1 MGTAWLGGVC
11 AAAPHPGKTSVSE
24 NRASANAPASLVR
37 GLTLVPA
44 TALIVTNVIGTGV
57 FVKVRVMT
65 CNVGTPWMV
74 LLAYVVAGVLTLA
87 GALTFAELSA
97 MMPRSGGQYNF
108 IGAAFGRVW
117 AFLYGWMETLLDGA
131 ASIAAVAIVF
141 IIFLNDLLG
150 GTLSS
155 VQVQLLTVGTIV
167 AVTLLTLASM
177 HTNGLLVTVITAL
190 KVLLVAGIGIAAF
203 LFSDGSWAH
212 FAASGAAGACEGVPS
227 SARLGATGFGAAV
240 IGALWG
246 YNGWADVSF
255 VAEEVREPGRT
266 LPRALIGGSVL
277 IIGLYLLVNAGYFYA
292 LSPEAVAS
300 VPEASSVAGTVMARM
315 LGAGGASLLT
325 VGMML
330 STFGALHSLSLSVA
344 RVPFAMARDGLL
356 PRTFATVSPRARVP
370 THAIVLLGACAVGFA
385 FSGAFDVLTDLIVF
399 MLLLFNGLAV
409 ASIYV
414 LRRTLPNAVRPY
426 RVWGYPVVPA
436 LFLAATAYLM
446 VNMFLATPGRA
457 LAGLGIVALGL
468 PLYAYFTRRLPPS
481 RPEDWLVERGP
492 AAQDDGLESMP
503 RAPGI
508 R

>member
-1 MGTAWLGGVC
+1 M
-11 AAAPHPGKTSVSE
+11 KT
-24 NRASANAPASLVR
+24 SLVR
-37 GLTLVPA
+37 GLTLIPA

-57 FVKVRVMT
+57 FVKARVMT
-65 CNVGTPWMV
+65 CNVGTPWLV
-74 LLAYVVAGVLTLA
+74 LLAYLVAGILTLG

-131 ASIAAVAIVF
+131 GSIAAIAIVF
-141 IIFLNDLLG
+141 IIFLNDLLR

-155 VQVQLLTVGTIV
+155 WQVQWLTAGTIV

-177 HTNGLLVTVITAL
+177 HSNGLLATVITAL

-203 LFSDGSWAH
+203 VFSDGSWAH
-212 FAASGAAGACEGVPS
+212 FAASGAAGACEGVS
-227 SARLGATGFGAAV
+227 AGARLGATGFGAAV
-240 IGALWG
+240 IGALWS
-246 YNGWADVSF
+246 YNGWATACF

-266 LPRALIGGSVL
+266 LPRALVGGSVL

-292 LSPEAVAS
+292 LSPEAVANVS
-300 VPEASSVAGTVMARM
+300 EASSVASVVMVRM

-330 STFGALHSLSLSVA
+330 STFGSLHSTSLGVA

-356 PRTFATVSPRARVP
+356 PRTFATVSARARVP
-370 THAIVLLGACAVGFA
+370 AHAILLVGACAVGFA
-385 FSGAFDVLTDLIVF
+385 FSGTFDVLTDLIVF

-414 LRRTLPNAVRPY
+414 LRRTLPDAVRPY

-436 LFLAATAYLM
+436 FFLVATAYLM
-446 VNMFLATPGRA
+446 INTVLATPGRA

-468 PLYAYFTRRLPPS
+468 PLYAYYARRLPPA
-481 RPEDWLVERGP
+481 RPEDWLVERGS
-492 AAQDDGLESMP
+492 AAAHEGRPSGL
-503 RAPGI
+503 I
-508 R
+508 

>member
-1 MGTAWLGGVC
+1 M
-11 AAAPHPGKTSVSE
+11 K
-24 NRASANAPASLVR
+24 ASLVR
-37 GLTLVPA
+37 GLTLIPA

-57 FVKVRVMT
+57 FVKARVMT

-74 LLAYVVAGVLTLA
+74 LLAYLFAGILTLV

-131 ASIAAVAIVF
+131 ASIAALAIVF
-141 IIFLNDLLG
+141 VIFLNDLLG

-155 VQVQLLTVGTIV
+155 LQVQLLTVGTIV

-177 HTNGLLVTVITAL
+177 HTNGMLATVITAL
-190 KVLLVAGIGIAAF
+190 KVVLVAGIGVAAF

-212 FAASGAAGACEGVPS
+212 FAASGAGGACEGVS
-227 SARLGATGFGAAV
+227 AGARLGVTGFGAAV

-246 YNGWADVSF
+246 YNGWADISF
-255 VAEEVREPGRT
+255 VAEEVRNPERT
-266 LPRALIGGSVL
+266 VPRALIGGSVL

-292 LSPEAVAS
+292 LEPKTVAN
-300 VPEASSVAGTVMARM
+300 VPEASSVAGVVMLRM

-325 VGMML
+325 IGMML

-344 RVPFAMARDGLL
+344 RLPFAMARDGLL
-356 PRTFATVSPRARVP
+356 PRTFATISPRARVP
-370 THAIVLLGACAVGFA
+370 SHAILLLGACAIGFA

-409 ASIYV
+409 ASVYV
-414 LRRTLPNAVRPY
+414 LRRTLPDVARPY
-426 RVWGYPVVPA
+426 RVWGYPVVPM
-436 LFLAATAYLM
+436 LFLLATVYLM
-446 VNMFLATPGRA
+446 INTLLATPGRA
-457 LAGLGIVALGL
+457 LAGIGIVALGL
-468 PLYAYFTRRLPPS
+468 PLYAYYARRLPPS
-481 RPEDWLVERGP
+481 RPQDWLV
-492 AAQDDGLESMP
+492 ATTV
-503 RAPGI
+503 APPHEDSQQGT
-508 R
+508 

>member
-1 MGTAWLGGVC
+1 M
-11 AAAPHPGKTSVSE
+11 K
-24 NRASANAPASLVR
+24 ASLVR
-37 GLTLVPA
+37 GLTLIPA

-57 FVKVRVMT
+57 FVKARVMT

-74 LLAYVVAGVLTLA
+74 LLAYLFAGILTLV

-131 ASIAAVAIVF
+131 ASIAALAIVF
-141 IIFLNDLLG
+141 VIFLNDLLG

-155 VQVQLLTVGTIV
+155 LQVQLLTVGTIV

-177 HTNGLLVTVITAL
+177 HTNGMLATVITAL
-190 KVLLVAGIGIAAF
+190 KVVLVAGIGVAAF

-212 FAASGAAGACEGVPS
+212 FAASGAGGACEGVS
-227 SARLGATGFGAAV
+227 AGARLGVTGFGAAV

-246 YNGWADVSF
+246 YNGWADISF
-255 VAEEVREPGRT
+255 VAEEVRNPERT
-266 LPRALIGGSVL
+266 VPRALIGGSVL

-292 LSPEAVAS
+292 LEPKTVAN
-300 VPEASSVAGTVMARM
+300 VPEASSVAGVVMLRM

-325 VGMML
+325 IGMML

-344 RVPFAMARDGLL
+344 RLPFAMARDGLL
-356 PRTFATVSPRARVP
+356 PRTFATISPRARVP
-370 THAIVLLGACAVGFA
+370 SHAVLLLGACAIGFA

-409 ASIYV
+409 ASVYV
-414 LRRTLPNAVRPY
+414 LRRTLPDVARPY
-426 RVWGYPVVPA
+426 RVWGYPVVPM
-436 LFLAATAYLM
+436 LFLLATVYLM
-446 VNMFLATPGRA
+446 INTLLATPGRA
-457 LAGLGIVALGL
+457 LAGIGIVALGL
-468 PLYAYFTRRLPPS
+468 PLYAYYARRLPPS
-481 RPEDWLVERGP
+481 RPQDWLV
-492 AAQDDGLESMP
+492 ATTV
-503 RAPGI
+503 APPHEDSQQGT
-508 R
+508 

>member
-1 MGTAWLGGVC
+1 V
-11 AAAPHPGKTSVSE
+11 K
-24 NRASANAPASLVR
+24 ASLVR
-37 GLTLVPA
+37 GLTLIPA

-57 FVKVRVMT
+57 FVKARVMT

-74 LLAYVVAGVLTLA
+74 LLAYLVAGILTLG

-141 IIFLNDLLG
+141 VIFLNDLLG

-155 VQVQLLTVGTIV
+155 LQVQLLTVGTIV

-177 HTNGLLVTVITAL
+177 HTNGILAAVITAL
-190 KVLLVAGIGIAAF
+190 KVVLVAGIGAAAF

-212 FAASGAAGACEGVPS
+212 FAASGAGGACEGVEAG
-227 SARLGATGFGAAV
+227 ARLGVTGFGAAV
-240 IGALWG
+240 IGALWS
-246 YNGWADVSF
+246 YNGWADISF
-255 VAEEVREPGRT
+255 VAEEVRDPERT

-292 LSPEAVAS
+292 LEPQAVAN
-300 VPEASSVAGTVMARM
+300 VPEASSVAGVVMLRM

-325 VGMML
+325 IGMML
-330 STFGALHSLSLSVA
+330 STFGALHSLSLAVA
-344 RVPFAMARDGLL
+344 RLPFAMARDGLL
-356 PRTFATVSPRARVP
+356 PGTFATISPWARVP
-370 THAIVLLGACAVGFA
+370 SHAILLLGACAIGFA

-409 ASIYV
+409 ASVYV
-414 LRRTLPNAVRPY
+414 LRRTLPDAVRPY
-426 RVWGYPVVPA
+426 RVWGYPVVPM
-436 LFLAATAYLM
+436 LFLLATAYLM
-446 VNMFLATPGRA
+446 INTLLATPGRA
-457 LAGLGIVALGL
+457 LAGIGIVALGL
-468 PLYAYFTRRLPPS
+468 PLYAYYARRLPPS
-481 RPEDWLVERGP
+481 RPEDWLV
-492 AAQDDGLESMP
+492 ATAV
-503 RAPGI
+503 APPHEDSQ
-508 R
+508 